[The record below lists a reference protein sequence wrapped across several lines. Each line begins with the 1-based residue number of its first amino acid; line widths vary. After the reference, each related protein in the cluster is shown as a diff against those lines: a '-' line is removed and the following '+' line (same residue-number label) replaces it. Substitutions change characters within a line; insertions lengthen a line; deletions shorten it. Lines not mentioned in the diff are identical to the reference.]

1 VDAVCEI
8 LGVEDEVLY
17 TCATKIL
24 NLAKNFE
31 KLFPSFKN
39 LKKFHSIG
47 APGKNNS
54 SEDPMA
60 ATANNSTTTPS
71 A

>member
-1 VDAVCEI
+1 MCEI

-54 SEDPMA
+54 SEDPIA
-60 ATANNSTTTPS
+60 ANNSTTTPT